1 MSGSN
6 PMYVLVYICGHVVQ
20 QPNGPSYVG
29 GRTIPISIVRGITL
43 NDLQEMI
50 WNAAGMPATVMKIT
64 YPFPIM
70 SYPHATYQYAAV
82 DVVDDSSIGIM
93 FDISDKITGYTP
105 VLFTETM
112 DAIGSQA
119 NESVV
124 HHRSSHRSQR
134 QSRPNISQHR
144 QNDNTFIQNEENFE
158 DVDEEPI
165 IHEEVHDDITDIGA
179 FEMHIRD
186 MDEASQSS
194 AEDVD
199 AELEADEGE
208 GTAIGMFEK
217 PSTMMTQDTWT
228 NLVDPS
234 PPMPTSSHVG
244 WDGRSELFE
253 GQIFFS
259 KLEVKNTV
267 KKYSMDRNYVAK
279 TEQSTTRL
287 LVYKCGNQNPC
298 SWRLRAIR
306 KPDQDVWK
314 ITRYAG
320 PHSCLAF
327 NVTTDHQMLDA
338 RYIANMIMS
347 TVEADPSM
355 KVKAFQAMV
364 KDKCDGYYPSYAKTW
379 AAKQMAIAAIYGDW
393 EYSFAELPQYLA
405 AIKERNPGTQ
415 THIITKETARPG
427 HVIFDAVFWAFG
439 PAIEGFKHCRPVI
452 SVDGTFLTGK
462 YKGTLLVAVTQD
474 AENQIFPIAFAIV
487 EKENKENWGW
497 FLDCIRFYVTQRQGL
512 CLISDRHAGLL
523 SYLKGAPQWRPPVAY
538 HRYCARHL
546 GVNYIRRY
554 NKTVGDQVKLA
565 ACEIQVRKFEI
576 EMQKLQRFS
585 DGAVNKDLEELPLR
599 KWSYAHDG
607 GRRYGSRTTNLS
619 ESFNGVLKEA
629 RHLPIV
635 ATIRTTFYKCVTYF
649 NDYAVKARDGIE
661 SGKTFSKFATEKYD
675 EWRMRARRH
684 EVIEFDR
691 ETGIYE
697 VRTPINPTSP
707 YKGNHRHTVHLNE
720 QTCTCNKMQQ
730 WRMPCS
736 HVIAVCNKMAIDPTR
751 FIGNVWRLD
760 SNIAIYSSE
769 TFVPLHDKPYWPS
782 YDGPIIHPDEERL
795 RGRGRPQVNRFRNE
809 MDMMDDWLE
818 AQPSHKQ
825 SCTLCGGHGHNK
837 RKCSK
842 RGEASSSVPNM

>member
-1 MSGSN
+1 MSDSN

-29 GRTIPISIVRGITL
+29 GRTIPLSIVRGITL

-50 WNAAGMPATVMKIT
+50 WNAAGMPATMMKIT

-82 DVVDDSSIGIM
+82 DVVDDSSIGMM

-105 VLFTETM
+105 VLFAETM
-112 DAIGSQA
+112 GAIGSQA

-134 QSRPNISQHR
+134 QSQPNISQHR
-144 QNDNTFIQNEENFE
+144 RNDNTFIENEENLE
-158 DVDEEPI
+158 DVAEEPI
-165 IHEEVHDDITDIGA
+165 IHEEVHDDITDIEA
-179 FEMHIRD
+179 FGMHIRD
-186 MDEASQSS
+186 IDEASQSS
-194 AEDVD
+194 EEDVD
-199 AELEADEGE
+199 AGLEADEGE
-208 GTAIGMFEK
+208 QDPIRMFEK
-217 PSTMMTQDTWT
+217 SSTMMTQDTWT

-234 PPMPTSSHVG
+234 PPMPTSSHAR

-253 GQIFFS
+253 GQMFFS

-287 LVYKCGNQNPC
+287 LVYKCANQNPC

-347 TVEADPSM
+347 TVEASPST

-393 EYSFAELPQYLA
+393 EDSFAEFPQYLE

-415 THIITKETARPG
+415 THIITKETGRPG

-452 SVDGTFLTGK
+452 SVD
-462 YKGTLLVAVTQD
+462 
-474 AENQIFPIAFAIV
+474 
-487 EKENKENWGW
+487 
-497 FLDCIRFYVTQRQGL
+497 
-512 CLISDRHAGLL
+512 DRHSGLL
-523 SYLKGAPQWRPPVAY
+523 SYLKDAPQWRLPATY

-546 GVNYIRRY
+546 GVNYTRRY

-576 EMQKLQRFS
+576 ELQKLQRFS
-585 DGAVNKDLEELPLR
+585 NGAVNKDLEELPLR

-649 NDYAVKARDGIE
+649 NNYAVKAREGIE

-684 EVIEFDR
+684 EVLEFDR

-697 VRTPINPTSP
+697 VRTPMNPTSP
-707 YKGNHRHTVHLNE
+707 YKGNHRHTVHFNE

-736 HVIAVCNKMAIDPTR
+736 HVIAVCNRMAMDPTR
-751 FIGNVWRLD
+751 FISNVWRLD

-769 TFVPLHDKPYWPS
+769 TFVPLHDKSYWPP
-782 YDGPIIHPDEERL
+782 YNGPIIHPDEERL